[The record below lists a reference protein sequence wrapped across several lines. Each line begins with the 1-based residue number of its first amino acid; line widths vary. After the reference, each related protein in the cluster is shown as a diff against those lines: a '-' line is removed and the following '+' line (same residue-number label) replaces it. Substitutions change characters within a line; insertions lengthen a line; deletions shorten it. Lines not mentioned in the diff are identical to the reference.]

1 MLNMDLEKIRNRSI
15 LSNILTL
22 GDDFILVDNIS
33 NAISNEDL
41 DATDLEPTQ
50 IKDHI
55 ALSCVGG
62 SMKMRLNWNDLEIH
76 KNDVIV
82 VRPGDIASLVSMTD
96 CKLFMI
102 GFSNLFSIQSLDPK
116 VATLF
121 IQNLSNNACTHLDDD
136 QFKKVITMY
145 KSMRKILAIENFDF
159 KEEAINGIMQI
170 GCAFASQWICDYAKK
185 EINSDKH
192 ESSQHQ
198 IFKKFLELV
207 AEHHQKER
215 TVTFYANKLCITP
228 KYLSQLVVNVSGKY
242 AYDIIRDQ
250 VIFRAKALLKSKQ
263 YSVQQVADELS
274 FSNVSFFCKYF
285 RESVGMSPKSYMLNK
300 IS

>member
-1 MLNMDLEKIRNRSI
+1 MFIEISLLATIQFENKFQAPCSSIRFPIFTNSNRS
-15 LSNILTL
+15 TL
-22 GDDFILVDNIS
+22 LCIPAF
-33 NAISNEDL
+33 
-41 DATDLEPTQ
+41 
-50 IKDHI
+50 
-55 ALSCVGG
+55 
-62 SMKMRLNWNDLEIH
+62 
-76 KNDVIV
+76 
-82 VRPGDIASLVSMTD
+82 
-96 CKLFMI
+96 
-102 GFSNLFSIQSLDPK
+102 
-116 VATLF
+116 
-121 IQNLSNNACTHLDDD
+121 
-136 QFKKVITMY
+136 
-145 KSMRKILAIENFDF
+145 ENFDF

-185 EINSDKH
+185 GIISDKH

-198 IFKKFLELV
+198 IFKRFLELV
-207 AEHHQKER
+207 VEHHQKER
-215 TVTFYANKLCITP
+215 TVSFYANKLCITP